1 MISCCLLPRLKT
13 CVNLRLIYHGFRC
26 HNEAFYY
33 FCAMVKKHTI
43 FLLLGSNIHPRT
55 VYLYKAIELINI
67 LIGDVITTSSR
78 YVSEPWGFEAPVAF
92 FNQVVCVETVL
103 EPLEVLKKTQDIEY
117 QLGRTQKSNGTYA
130 SRTLDIDLLFYDDET
145 INLPALTVP
154 HAQIAHRR
162 FTLMPLAETAPQKE
176 HPVLKKT
183 CFQLLAECD
192 DECEVW
198 KLDEV
203 KAHAL

>member
-1 MISCCLLPRLKT
+1 LISCCLLLRLKT
-13 CVNLRLIYHGFRC
+13 CVNFRLICHGFRW
-26 HNEAFYY
+26 HNAAFYY
-33 FCAMVKKHTI
+33 FCTMVKRHTV

-55 VYLYKAIELINI
+55 VYLHKATALINS
-67 LIGDVITTSSR
+67 LIGNVVTTSSM
-78 YVSEPWGFEAPVAF
+78 YVSEPWGFEAPVIF
-92 FNQVVCVETVL
+92 LNQVACVETVL
-103 EPLEVLKKTQDIEY
+103 EPVEVLKKTQDIEL

-130 SRTLDIDLLFYDDET
+130 SRTLDIDLLFFDDET
-145 INLPALTVP
+145 ISLPELTVP
-154 HAQIAHRR
+154 HAQMAHRR

-192 DECEVW
+192 DECKVW
-198 KLDEV
+198 RLDEE